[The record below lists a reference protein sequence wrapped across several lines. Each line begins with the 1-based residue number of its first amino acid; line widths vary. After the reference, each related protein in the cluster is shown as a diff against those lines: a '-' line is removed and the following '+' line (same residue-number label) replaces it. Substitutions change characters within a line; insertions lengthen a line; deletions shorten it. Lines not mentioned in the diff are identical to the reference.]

1 MFRVYMIRLLG
12 ILSLFLD
19 FDYDMDD
26 VFDDGIEFPDTMF
39 SIIFALAVIV
49 IIASTIVI
57 VVRKH
62 KNSNKNIFSTNIAK
76 DFSHKNEKMKEEETF
91 CEYCG
96 GMIPSDKS
104 ACPYC
109 GAKRKKK

>member
-62 KNSNKNIFSTNIAK
+62 KILIRIYSVQTLLKTFHQKRENKRRRNVLRILRRN
-76 DFSHKNEKMKEEETF
+76 D
-91 CEYCG
+91 
-96 GMIPSDKS
+96 P
-104 ACPYC
+104 
-109 GAKRKKK
+109 KR